1 MIINKVNYFSI
12 NFHSLGGYMILR
24 NKKLIGI
31 ISAFITANMLLVGCG
46 SAESSSMVDD
56 RDEKIVYANYRD
68 IRDLNPH
75 LYNGEMFAQNLL
87 YESLV
92 KVEDDGSI
100 SPWLAESYEVSEDGK
115 TYVFKLR
122 EDVYFTDGAKFNAEA
137 AKLNF
142 DAILDNYERHS
153 WIESVSLMKE
163 VENYGKESVEVT
175 GEYELTIHL
184 SKSYYPFLLELG
196 LIRPLRFISPN
207 CFIDGTTKN
216 GVTDYI
222 GTGSYYLSEHVTD
235 EYAIFKVNEKYWGY
249 IPDIEEIIVKV
260 IPDSQSRVMA
270 LESGEID
277 LIYGATMIDSE
288 TYDKFSNLSEFETKI
303 SEPISS
309 RVMMIN
315 TQDEILG
322 DVRLRK
328 ALQYATDR
336 ETISKSIFLGIE
348 DPAYTLFSSE
358 VPYADIGL
366 TPYEY
371 NLEKAKELL
380 NEAGWV
386 EVNGQSYRQKDGQ
399 ELAFTLHYSSDNVT
413 DKTIAEFY
421 KGELAKIGI
430 NLEIIG
436 EEAQAHSDRAK
447 SGNFDIIFN
456 ESWGKPYDPQSFL
469 ASMREASVHGDY
481 EAQKGLKEK
490 EQIDEAILN
499 ALEATTEE
507 ERQEYYTYVLET
519 LHEEAVYIPLTYE
532 TNRAIYSNK
541 IKNVTF
547 GQSQYE
553 VTFADM
559 TMGE

>member
-1 MIINKVNYFSI
+1 
-12 NFHSLGGYMILR
+12 MILR

-235 EYAIFKVNEKYWGY
+235 EYAIFKVNEKYWGDV
-249 IPDIEEIIVKV
+249 PDIEEIIVKV

-322 DVRLRK
+322 DIRLRK

-469 ASMREASVHGDY
+469 AGMRETSVHGDY

>member
-1 MIINKVNYFSI
+1 
-12 NFHSLGGYMILR
+12 MILR

-196 LIRPLRFISPN
+196 VIRPLRFISPN

-235 EYAIFKVNEKYWGY
+235 EYAIFKVNEKYWGD

-469 ASMREASVHGDY
+469 ASMRETSVHGDY

>member
-1 MIINKVNYFSI
+1 
-12 NFHSLGGYMILR
+12 MILR

-92 KVEDDGSI
+92 QVEDDGSI

-322 DVRLRK
+322 DIRLRK

-469 ASMREASVHGDY
+469 AGMRETSVHGDY

>member
-1 MIINKVNYFSI
+1 
-12 NFHSLGGYMILR
+12 MILR

-163 VENYGKESVEVT
+163 VENSGKESVEVT

-184 SKSYYPFLLELG
+184 SKSYYPFLVELG

-235 EYAIFKVNEKYWGY
+235 EYAIFKVNEKYWGD

-469 ASMREASVHGDY
+469 AGMRETSVHGDY

>member
-1 MIINKVNYFSI
+1 
-12 NFHSLGGYMILR
+12 MILR

-184 SKSYYPFLLELG
+184 SKSYYPFLVELG

-469 ASMREASVHGDY
+469 AGMRETSVHGDY

>member
-1 MIINKVNYFSI
+1 
-12 NFHSLGGYMILR
+12 MILR

-163 VENYGKESVEVT
+163 VENSGKESVEVT

-184 SKSYYPFLLELG
+184 SKSYYPFLVELG

-235 EYAIFKVNEKYWGY
+235 EYAIFKVNEKYWGDV
-249 IPDIEEIIVKV
+249 PDIEEIIVKV

-469 ASMREASVHGDY
+469 AGMRETSVHGDY

-490 EQIDEAILN
+490 EQIDEAIVN

>member
-1 MIINKVNYFSI
+1 
-12 NFHSLGGYMILR
+12 MILR

-196 LIRPLRFISPN
+196 VIRPLRFISPN

-235 EYAIFKVNEKYWGY
+235 EYAIFKVNEKYWGD

-322 DVRLRK
+322 DIRLRK

-386 EVNGQSYRQKDGQ
+386 EINGQSYRQKDGQ

-469 ASMREASVHGDY
+469 AGMRETSVHGDY

>member
-1 MIINKVNYFSI
+1 
-12 NFHSLGGYMILR
+12 MILR

-322 DVRLRK
+322 DIRLRK

-469 ASMREASVHGDY
+469 AGMRETSVHGDY

>member
-1 MIINKVNYFSI
+1 
-12 NFHSLGGYMILR
+12 MILK

-122 EDVYFTDGAKFNAEA
+122 EDVYFTDGTKFNAEA

-196 LIRPLRFISPN
+196 VIRPLRFISPN

-235 EYAIFKVNEKYWGY
+235 EYAIFKVNEKYWGD

-322 DVRLRK
+322 DIRLRK

-348 DPAYTLFSSE
+348 DSAYTLFSSE

>member
-1 MIINKVNYFSI
+1 
-12 NFHSLGGYMILR
+12 MILR

-196 LIRPLRFISPN
+196 VIRPLRFISPN

-235 EYAIFKVNEKYWGY
+235 EYAIFKVNEKYWGDV
-249 IPDIEEIIVKV
+249 PDIEEIIVKV

-469 ASMREASVHGDY
+469 AGMRETSVHGDY

>member
-1 MIINKVNYFSI
+1 
-12 NFHSLGGYMILR
+12 MILR

-235 EYAIFKVNEKYWGY
+235 EYAIFKVNEKYWGDV
-249 IPDIEEIIVKV
+249 PDIEEIIVKV

-469 ASMREASVHGDY
+469 AGMRETSVHGDY

>member
-1 MIINKVNYFSI
+1 
-12 NFHSLGGYMILR
+12 MILR

-100 SPWLAESYEVSEDGK
+100 SPWLAKSYEVSEDGK

-122 EDVYFTDGAKFNAEA
+122 EDVYFTDGTKFNAEA

-196 LIRPLRFISPN
+196 VIRPLRFISPN

-235 EYAIFKVNEKYWGY
+235 EYAIFKVNEKYWGD

-322 DVRLRK
+322 DIRLRK

>member
-1 MIINKVNYFSI
+1 MVLK
-12 NFHSLGGYMILR
+12 

-56 RDEKIVYANYRD
+56 GDEKIVYANYRD

-92 KVEDDGSI
+92 RIKDDGSI

-163 VENYGKESVEVT
+163 VENSGKESVEVT

-184 SKSYYPFLLELG
+184 SKSYYPFLVELG
-196 LIRPLRFISPN
+196 VIRPLRFISPN

-235 EYAIFKVNEKYWGY
+235 EYAIFKVNEKYWGDV
-249 IPDIEEIIVKV
+249 PDIEEIIVKV

-277 LIYGATMIDSE
+277 LIYGANMIDSE
-288 TYDKFSNLSEFETKI
+288 TYTKFLNLSEFKTKV

-380 NEAGWV
+380 NEAGWG
-386 EVNGQSYRQKDGQ
+386 EVNGQSYRQKDGR

-436 EEAQAHSDRAK
+436 EEAQAYTDRAK

-469 ASMREASVHGDY
+469 ASMRESSVHGDY

>member
-1 MIINKVNYFSI
+1 
-12 NFHSLGGYMILR
+12 MILR

-122 EDVYFTDGAKFNAEA
+122 EDVYFTDGTKFNAEA

-196 LIRPLRFISPN
+196 VIRPLRFISPN

-235 EYAIFKVNEKYWGY
+235 EYAIFKVNEKYWGD

-322 DVRLRK
+322 DIRLRK

>member
-1 MIINKVNYFSI
+1 
-12 NFHSLGGYMILR
+12 MILK

-122 EDVYFTDGAKFNAEA
+122 EDVYFTDGTKFNAEA

-196 LIRPLRFISPN
+196 VIRPLRFISPN

-235 EYAIFKVNEKYWGY
+235 EYAIFKVNEKYWGD

-322 DVRLRK
+322 DIRLRK

>member
-1 MIINKVNYFSI
+1 
-12 NFHSLGGYMILR
+12 MILR

-196 LIRPLRFISPN
+196 VIRPLRFISPN

-235 EYAIFKVNEKYWGY
+235 EYAIFKVNEKYWGD

-322 DVRLRK
+322 DIRLRK

-469 ASMREASVHGDY
+469 AGMRETSVHGDY

>member
-1 MIINKVNYFSI
+1 
-12 NFHSLGGYMILR
+12 MILR

-56 RDEKIVYANYRD
+56 RGEKIVYANYRD

-196 LIRPLRFISPN
+196 VIRPLRFISPN

-235 EYAIFKVNEKYWGY
+235 EYAIFKVNEKYWGD

-322 DVRLRK
+322 DIRLRK

>member
-1 MIINKVNYFSI
+1 
-12 NFHSLGGYMILR
+12 MILR

-235 EYAIFKVNEKYWGY
+235 EYAIFKVNEKYWGD

-322 DVRLRK
+322 DIRLRK

-386 EVNGQSYRQKDGQ
+386 EINGQSYRQKDGQ

-469 ASMREASVHGDY
+469 AGMRETSVHGDY

>member
-1 MIINKVNYFSI
+1 
-12 NFHSLGGYMILR
+12 MILR

-235 EYAIFKVNEKYWGY
+235 EYAIFKVNEKYWGD

-469 ASMREASVHGDY
+469 ASMRETSVHGDY

>member
-1 MIINKVNYFSI
+1 
-12 NFHSLGGYMILR
+12 MILR

-469 ASMREASVHGDY
+469 AGMRETSVHGDY

>member
-1 MIINKVNYFSI
+1 
-12 NFHSLGGYMILR
+12 MILR

-92 KVEDDGSI
+92 KIKDDGSI

-163 VENYGKESVEVT
+163 VENSGKESVEVT

-184 SKSYYPFLLELG
+184 SKSYYPFLVELG
-196 LIRPLRFISPN
+196 VIRPLRFISPN

-235 EYAIFKVNEKYWGY
+235 EYAIFKVNEKYWGDV
-249 IPDIEEIIVKV
+249 PDIEEIIVKV

-277 LIYGATMIDSE
+277 LIYGANMIDSE
-288 TYDKFSNLSEFETKI
+288 TYTKFLNLSEFKTKV

-436 EEAQAHSDRAK
+436 EEAQAYTDRAK

-469 ASMREASVHGDY
+469 ASMRESSVHGDY

>member
-1 MIINKVNYFSI
+1 
-12 NFHSLGGYMILR
+12 MILR

-196 LIRPLRFISPN
+196 VIRPLRFISPN

-235 EYAIFKVNEKYWGY
+235 EYAIFKVNEKYWGD

-322 DVRLRK
+322 DIRLRK

-469 ASMREASVHGDY
+469 ASMRETSVHGDY

>member
-1 MIINKVNYFSI
+1 
-12 NFHSLGGYMILR
+12 MILR

-184 SKSYYPFLLELG
+184 SKSYYPFLVELG

-235 EYAIFKVNEKYWGY
+235 EYAIFKVNEKYWGD

-469 ASMREASVHGDY
+469 AGMRETSVHGDY

>member
-1 MIINKVNYFSI
+1 
-12 NFHSLGGYMILR
+12 MILR

-235 EYAIFKVNEKYWGY
+235 EYAIFKVNEKYWGD

-348 DPAYTLFSSE
+348 NPAYTLFSSE

-469 ASMREASVHGDY
+469 ASMRETSVHGDY

>member
-1 MIINKVNYFSI
+1 
-12 NFHSLGGYMILR
+12 MILR

-122 EDVYFTDGAKFNAEA
+122 EDVYFTDGTKFNAEA

-196 LIRPLRFISPN
+196 VIRPLRFISPN

-235 EYAIFKVNEKYWGY
+235 EYAIFKVNEKYWGDVPY
-249 IPDIEEIIVKV
+249 IVEIIVKV
-260 IPDSQSRVMA
+260 IRDSQSRVMA

-322 DVRLRK
+322 DIRLRK

>member
-1 MIINKVNYFSI
+1 MLLK
-12 NFHSLGGYMILR
+12 

-92 KVEDDGSI
+92 KIKDDGSI

-163 VENYGKESVEVT
+163 VENSGKESVEVT

-184 SKSYYPFLLELG
+184 SKSYYPFLVELG
-196 LIRPLRFISPN
+196 VIRPLRFISPN

-235 EYAIFKVNEKYWGY
+235 EYAIFKVNEKYWGDV
-249 IPDIEEIIVKV
+249 PDIEEIIVKV

-277 LIYGATMIDSE
+277 LIYGANMIDSE
-288 TYDKFSNLSEFETKI
+288 TYTKFLNLSEFKTKV

-348 DPAYTLFSSE
+348 DPAYTLFSSK

-380 NEAGWV
+380 NEAGWA

-399 ELAFTLHYSSDNVT
+399 ELAFTLYYSSDNVT

-436 EEAQAHSDRAK
+436 EEAQAYTDRAK

-469 ASMREASVHGDY
+469 ASMRESSVHGDY

>member
-1 MIINKVNYFSI
+1 
-12 NFHSLGGYMILR
+12 MILR

-235 EYAIFKVNEKYWGY
+235 EYAIFKVNEKYWGD

-553 VTFADM
+553 VTFTDM

>member
-1 MIINKVNYFSI
+1 MVLK
-12 NFHSLGGYMILR
+12 

-56 RDEKIVYANYRD
+56 GDEKIVYANYRD

-92 KVEDDGSI
+92 KIKDDGSI

-163 VENYGKESVEVT
+163 VENSGKESVEVT

-184 SKSYYPFLLELG
+184 SKSYYPFLVELG
-196 LIRPLRFISPN
+196 VIRPLRFISPN

-235 EYAIFKVNEKYWGY
+235 EYAIFKVNEKYWGDV
-249 IPDIEEIIVKV
+249 PDIEEIIVKV

-277 LIYGATMIDSE
+277 LIYGANMIDSE
-288 TYDKFSNLSEFETKI
+288 TYTKFLNLSEFKTKV

-386 EVNGQSYRQKDGQ
+386 EVNGQSYRQKDGR

-436 EEAQAHSDRAK
+436 EEAQAYTDRAK

-469 ASMREASVHGDY
+469 ASMRESSVHGDY

>member
-1 MIINKVNYFSI
+1 
-12 NFHSLGGYMILR
+12 MILR

-235 EYAIFKVNEKYWGY
+235 EYAIFKVNEKYWGD

-386 EVNGQSYRQKDGQ
+386 EINGQSYRQKDGQ

-469 ASMREASVHGDY
+469 AGMRETSVHGDY

>member
-1 MIINKVNYFSI
+1 
-12 NFHSLGGYMILR
+12 MILR

-196 LIRPLRFISPN
+196 VIRPLRFISPN

-469 ASMREASVHGDY
+469 AGMRETSVHGDY

>member
-1 MIINKVNYFSI
+1 
-12 NFHSLGGYMILR
+12 MILR

-163 VENYGKESVEVT
+163 VENSGKESVEVT

-184 SKSYYPFLLELG
+184 SKSYYPFLVELG

-235 EYAIFKVNEKYWGY
+235 EYAIFKVNEKYWGDV
-249 IPDIEEIIVKV
+249 PDIEEIIVKV

-322 DVRLRK
+322 DIRLRK

-469 ASMREASVHGDY
+469 ASMRETSVHGDY

>member
-1 MIINKVNYFSI
+1 
-12 NFHSLGGYMILR
+12 MILR

-235 EYAIFKVNEKYWGY
+235 EYAIFKVNEKYWGD

-469 ASMREASVHGDY
+469 AGMRETSVHGDY

>member
-1 MIINKVNYFSI
+1 
-12 NFHSLGGYMILR
+12 MILR

-153 WIESVSLMKE
+153 WIESVNLMKE

-196 LIRPLRFISPN
+196 VIRPLRFISPN

-235 EYAIFKVNEKYWGY
+235 EYAIFKVNGKYWGDV
-249 IPDIEEIIVKV
+249 PDIEEIIVKV

-469 ASMREASVHGDY
+469 AGMRETSVHGDY

>member
-1 MIINKVNYFSI
+1 MVLK
-12 NFHSLGGYMILR
+12 

-56 RDEKIVYANYRD
+56 GDEKIVYANYRD

-92 KVEDDGSI
+92 RIKDDGSI

-163 VENYGKESVEVT
+163 VENSGKESVEVT

-184 SKSYYPFLLELG
+184 SKSYYPFLVELG
-196 LIRPLRFISPN
+196 VIRPLRFISPN

-235 EYAIFKVNEKYWGY
+235 EYAIFKVNEKYWGDV
-249 IPDIEEIIVKV
+249 PDIEEIIVKV

-277 LIYGATMIDSE
+277 LIYGANMIDSE
-288 TYDKFSNLSEFETKI
+288 TYTKFLNLSEFKTKV

-386 EVNGQSYRQKDGQ
+386 EVNGQSYRQKDGR

-436 EEAQAHSDRAK
+436 EEAQAYTDRAK

-469 ASMREASVHGDY
+469 ASMRESSVHGDY

-507 ERQEYYTYVLET
+507 ERQGYYTYVLET